1 MGALL
6 MELWV
11 FMRERKKFWLLPIIT
26 TLVLFGSL
34 IVWTQGSEVSLVE
47 AHHELIYRYG
57 P

>member
-26 TLVLFGSL
+26 ILVLFGSL
-34 IVWTQGSEVSLVE
+34 IAWTQGSGVGVVE

>member
-6 MELWV
+6 MQFWA
-11 FMRERKKFWLLPIIT
+11 FMRERKKFWLLPPII

-34 IVWTQGSEVSLVE
+34 MVWAQGSGVGLVE